1 MDNNYRIKI
10 ARGGFEFEAEGDK
23 EFVLEMLERF
33 EKSLVEKQPG
43 QQGAISSK
51 PITEAEI
58 LESAKTLS
66 VGKFI
71 RKLGTKKHVDYVLA
85 FGYYLEKNQGAS
97 SFTPADINTC
107 YYDSKLETSNTSQ
120 MIVLNIRRG
129 FFMEAKQ
136 EKGEGKKRYTLTNS
150 GIEYIEQQLSQINE

>member
-1 MDNNYRIKI
+1 MNNNYRIKI
-10 ARGGFEFEAEGDK
+10 ARAGSEFEVEGDK

-33 EKSLVEKQPG
+33 EKSIIDKPAP
-43 QQGAISSK
+43 QQGIQPPI
-51 PITEAEI
+51 PITETEVR
-58 LESAKTLS
+58 ESAKTLS
-66 VGKFI
+66 VGEFI
-71 RKLGTKKHVDYVLA
+71 RKLGVKKHVDLVLA

-107 YYDSKLETSNTSQ
+107 YYDSKLESSNTSQ

-136 EKGEGKKRYTLTNS
+136 DKGEGKKRYTLTNS
-150 GIEYIEQQLSQINE
+150 GEEYIEQQLSQVAE